1 MSDPAR
7 FRDGGPDVPPE
18 LARLFEA
25 GTKDLPSDGD
35 LRRLAARLG
44 PVLQPTA
51 GNPAWPGWPTVG
63 KLAALA
69 AVVAGSAVFFALNF
83 GPHTPRPPD
92 VPDSVPAPPE
102 VSPAPSVVPPV
113 TSAPAPNDDAANGSA
128 APPGSSAP
136 SAAASARPN
145 AASSRPAETEAE
157 LLERARDALS
167 DNPARAL
174 ALTEQHRAHFPAGVL
189 AQEREVIAIQ
199 ALKRLGRADAAA
211 QRSAAFARRYPNSAY
226 GKKLNASSP

>member
-1 MSDPAR
+1 MSEPTR
-7 FRDGGPDVPPE
+7 FREGGADVPPE

-25 GTKDLPSDGD
+25 GANDLPSEGD

-44 PVLQPTA
+44 PVFEPPP
-51 GNPAWPGWPTVG
+51 GGSGFPGWPTVG
-63 KLAALA
+63 KVAALS

-102 VSPAPSVVPPV
+102 LAPAPSGVPAL
-113 TSAPAPNDDAANGSA
+113 TSAPAPSEGTSGDALPPAPGAPSA
-128 APPGSSAP
+128 SSAP
-136 SAAASARPN
+136 RPTAGAA
-145 AASSRPAETEAE
+145 RPAETEAE
-157 LLERARDALS
+157 LLERARNALS
-167 DNPARAL
+167 ANPARAL

-199 ALKRLGRADAAA
+199 ALKRLGRTDEAAE
-211 QRSAAFARRYPNSAY
+211 RSAAFARRYPNSAY
-226 GKKLNASSP
+226 RKKLNPSSP